1 MQDKTEWNPTTAEVQ
16 KLQEENR
23 RLIAYTEEL
32 EFETSRNYCRLTNE
46 IRDLKAANRDL
57 SQKYEFSDSHYQMTL
72 RHADNLQA
80 ILDDSKRTICD
91 MQKELNYRDLELL
104 QARRH
109 ADNLQKELNYRDLEL
124 LQLRSDMERLQNVMK
139 LQNEEL
145 QQTRRHAQNL
155 QKMQDTWD
163 AELLQARRHAD
174 NLQQALDAKTQE
186 SLSAKLHRAKERVR
200 KWVK

>member
-1 MQDKTEWNPTTAEVQ
+1 MQDKTELNPTAADVQ

-23 RLIAYTEEL
+23 RLVAYTEEL

-80 ILDDSKRTICD
+80 ILDDSRRTICD
-91 MQKELNYRDLELL
+91 M
-104 QARRH
+104 
-109 ADNLQKELNYRDLEL
+109 QKELNYRDLEL

-163 AELLQARRHAD
+163 VELLQARRHAD

>member
-1 MQDKTEWNPTTAEVQ
+1 
-16 KLQEENR
+16 
-23 RLIAYTEEL
+23 
-32 EFETSRNYCRLTNE
+32 
-46 IRDLKAANRDL
+46 
-57 SQKYEFSDSHYQMTL
+57 MTL

-91 MQKELNYRDLELL
+91 M
-104 QARRH
+104 
-109 ADNLQKELNYRDLEL
+109 QKELNYRDLEL

-163 AELLQARRHAD
+163 VELLQARRHAD

-186 SLSAKLHRAKERVR
+186 SMGAKLRRAKERVR

>member
-1 MQDKTEWNPTTAEVQ
+1 MQDKTELNPTAADVQ

-23 RLIAYTEEL
+23 RLVAYTEEL

-80 ILDDSKRTICD
+80 ILDDSRRTICD
-91 MQKELNYRDLELL
+91 MQKELNYRDL
-104 QARRH
+104 
-109 ADNLQKELNYRDLEL
+109 
-124 LQLRSDMERLQNVMK
+124 
-139 LQNEEL
+139 
-145 QQTRRHAQNL
+145 
-155 QKMQDTWD
+155 
-163 AELLQARRHAD
+163 ELLQARRHAD

>member
-1 MQDKTEWNPTTAEVQ
+1 MQDKTELNPTAADVQ

-23 RLIAYTEEL
+23 RLVAYTEEL
-32 EFETSRNYCRLTNE
+32 EFETSRNYCKLTNE
-46 IRDLKAANRDL
+46 MRDLKAANRDL
-57 SQKYEFSDSHYQMTL
+57 SQKYEFSDSHYYMTL

-80 ILDDSKRTICD
+80 MLDDNRRTLSQVRCD
-91 MQKELNYRDLELL
+91 MQKELS
-104 QARRH
+104 
-109 ADNLQKELNYRDLEL
+109 YRDLEL
-124 LQLRSDMERLQNVMK
+124 LQLRSDMERLQNVLK

-155 QKMQDTWD
+155 QKMQETWD
-163 AELLQARRHAD
+163 AELMQARRHAD

-186 SLSAKLHRAKERVR
+186 SMGAKLRRAKERVR

>member
-57 SQKYEFSDSHYQMTL
+57 SQRYEISDSHYHMTL

-80 ILDDSKRTICD
+80 ILDDSRRTICD
-91 MQKELNYRDLELL
+91 MQKELNYRDL
-104 QARRH
+104 
-109 ADNLQKELNYRDLEL
+109 
-124 LQLRSDMERLQNVMK
+124 
-139 LQNEEL
+139 
-145 QQTRRHAQNL
+145 
-155 QKMQDTWD
+155 
-163 AELLQARRHAD
+163 ELLQARRHAD

>member
-1 MQDKTEWNPTTAEVQ
+1 MQDKTELNPTAADVQ

-23 RLIAYTEEL
+23 RLVAYTEEL
-32 EFETSRNYCRLTNE
+32 EFETSRNYCKLTNE
-46 IRDLKAANRDL
+46 MRDLKAANRDL
-57 SQKYEFSDSHYQMTL
+57 SQKCEFSDSHYYMTL

-80 ILDDSKRTICD
+80 MLDDNRRTLSQVRCD
-91 MQKELNYRDLELL
+91 MQKELS
-104 QARRH
+104 
-109 ADNLQKELNYRDLEL
+109 YRDLEL